1 MNAESFTTKTSFM
14 KQFKVRIMTCSKA
27 GAKSTN
33 WIVDQI
39 IYRCRFEV
47 GVVNKVISDIINIL
61 DLQ

>member
-39 IYRCRFEV
+39 IDRCRFEV
-47 GVVNKVISDIINIL
+47 GVVALPVYQNTRFIEIK
-61 DLQ
+61 